1 MERNG
6 SLAPLTDVR
15 KRKGVGFCC
24 FLGGFT
30 SRAVGING
38 SYSVE
43 MRSVLREILIR
54 KGAGFLIDSY
64 HAIPGGR
71 EALYLGV
78 LYFNPTYVRFKTEAA
93 KKVGLNTCG
102 ARQICPVQDLHAA
115 HSPHGFLVTW
125 KRRDDLPES
134 LVQAGQ
140 ALECLL

>member
-1 MERNG
+1 MSGRG
-6 SLAPLTDVR
+6 
-15 KRKGVGFCC
+15 KGLGFVV

-134 LVQAGQ
+134 LVQAWQ